1 MVQFKPDGQELTPRP
16 QGPYVCPKCGS
27 HRTQVIGMT
36 DDPNRVKVRCGACG
50 VISTVNKQDA
60 APAA

>member
-1 MVQFKPDGQELTPRP
+1 MVQFKADGQELLPRP
-16 QGPYVCPKCGS
+16 QGPNVCPKCGS
-27 HRTQVIGMT
+27 HRTQVVGMT

-50 VISTVNKQDA
+50 AISTVNKQDA

>member
-1 MVQFKPDGQELTPRP
+1 MPRP

-27 HRTQVIGMT
+27 HRTQIIGIT
-36 DDPNRVKVRCGACG
+36 DDPNRVKLRCGACG
-50 VISTVNKQDA
+50 AISTVSKHDA

>member
-1 MVQFKPDGQELTPRP
+1 MPRP
-16 QGPYVCPKCGS
+16 PDPYFCPKCGS

-50 VISTVNKQDA
+50 AISTVNKKDA

>member
-1 MVQFKPDGQELTPRP
+1 
-16 QGPYVCPKCGS
+16 
-27 HRTQVIGMT
+27 MT

-50 VISTVNKQDA
+50 AISTVNKQDA